1 MKPNKT
7 SPDSVAQPVGISDD
21 LKKWK
26 QKTEHGHAPF
36 FYVDNAPLAH
46 PYAGMSTVVYYSS
59 GLECTTY
66 FLHF

>member
-26 QKTEHGHAPF
+26 QKNGAWSCSV